1 MSWLILN
8 VRNALR
14 QLGKRPGFTLSAIV
28 ILAVGI
34 GANTAVFSLANG
46 LLLRPLPYPESEN
59 LVSVGQVRP
68 NRRTSPRLTDAEL
81 LRLWGAARSFEH
93 LAAYVPRTMVLSGRD
108 GPVNVAGAV
117 VTPSLF
123 PLLRATPRPGR
134 LFDAADAIE
143 GAQPVVLL
151 SHRAWSSRFGSDPD
165 VIGTPLRLDEEER
178 TIVGVLPVG
187 FEFPD
192 RETDF
197 WTPLVVRIHES
208 PPNGSVVMRSSL
220 SGIGRLRSG
229 VSPEQASAEVRTIL
243 DRVRAERPLPPG
255 IEFEPRVIS
264 LQEERR
270 APFRHAILMLAAATA
285 LVLLMACANVA
296 GLLLSRGIA
305 RQRELALRGA
315 LGARR
320 GQVVRQL
327 LTESVVLSLVGG
339 LAGVA
344 VAAGLVRVSSAV
356 TGVTEVNV
364 DGTVLVF
371 AAGLSVTV
379 GLLFGTVPALA
390 GSAVNLVGALS
401 GGSVS
406 PAGVIGR
413 VRTNYLQAALAV
425 MQVALALV
433 LLTGAGLLLR
443 SFVTQVA
450 MDYGVDP
457 TNVLTARIDDP
468 ARLFGGIGGLIEP
481 DELEAMNAAARRVTE
496 ALRTQVARMKSLP
509 GVEAVALSSSSTP
522 FRSRAPRAIRVVG
535 RPSPTAP
542 DDQLMARIRRVSA
555 DYADVVRLRL
565 RAGRFITD
573 RDTASGSHV
582 AVVSETFAR
591 EVFGGGP
598 AVGQYLVEPA
608 IPRRGQ
614 ADPADAITREVIGV
628 VKDVIL
634 PFRRGLGAPVTADD
648 IYVPLARS
656 STARGPFVDSPAVF
670 VRTAGGDPAVGR
682 FLRELLA
689 EIGPGALITTTSVT
703 AMLSAQA
710 AQPRF
715 YATLAGVFGAV
726 ALLLA
731 AFGLYSVLSYT
742 VTQRRREIGIRMA
755 LGAGRRDVLLFVITR
770 GCALVGAGVLLGLL
784 AAVATTRLLESVLFG
799 VTPADPFTFAAVA
812 AVLLA
817 VGLLACWLPARRAV
831 GIDPL
836 EILRQ

>member
-1 MSWLILN
+1 
-8 VRNALR
+8 
-14 QLGKRPGFTLSAIV
+14 
-28 ILAVGI
+28 
-34 GANTAVFSLANG
+34 
-46 LLLRPLPYPESEN
+46 
-59 LVSVGQVRP
+59 
-68 NRRTSPRLTDAEL
+68 
-81 LRLWGAARSFEH
+81 
-93 LAAYVPRTMVLSGRD
+93 
-108 GPVNVAGAV
+108 
-117 VTPSLF
+117 
-123 PLLRATPRPGR
+123 
-134 LFDAADAIE
+134 
-143 GAQPVVLL
+143 
-151 SHRAWSSRFGSDPD
+151 
-165 VIGTPLRLDEEER
+165 
-178 TIVGVLPVG
+178 
-187 FEFPD
+187 
-192 RETDF
+192 
-197 WTPLVVRIHES
+197 
-208 PPNGSVVMRSSL
+208 
-220 SGIGRLRSG
+220 
-229 VSPEQASAEVRTIL
+229 
-243 DRVRAERPLPPG
+243 
-255 IEFEPRVIS
+255 
-264 LQEERR
+264 
-270 APFRHAILMLAAATA
+270 
-285 LVLLMACANVA
+285 
-296 GLLLSRGIA
+296 
-305 RQRELALRGA
+305 
-315 LGARR
+315 
-320 GQVVRQL
+320 
-327 LTESVVLSLVGG
+327 
-339 LAGVA
+339 
-344 VAAGLVRVSSAV
+344 
-356 TGVTEVNV
+356 
-364 DGTVLVF
+364 
-371 AAGLSVTV
+371 
-379 GLLFGTVPALA
+379 
-390 GSAVNLVGALS
+390 
-401 GGSVS
+401 
-406 PAGVIGR
+406 
-413 VRTNYLQAALAV
+413 
-425 MQVALALV
+425 
-433 LLTGAGLLLR
+433 
-443 SFVTQVA
+443 

-591 EVFGGGP
+591 EAFGGEP

-608 IPRRGQ
+608 FPRRGQ

-634 PFRRGLGAPVTADD
+634 PFRSGLGAPVTVDD

-656 STARGPFVDSPAVF
+656 STTRGPFVDSPAVF
-670 VRTAGGDPAVGR
+670 VRTAGDDPAVGR

-755 LGAGRRDVLLFVITR
+755 LGAGRSDVLLFVITR